1 MKLKIDQIIENE
13 EQIGF
18 KMGLK
23 DSKQSLK
30 ELVKKVQVQSFAEE
44 IENDKTKIAT
54 YLERFKDAEKNY
66 GKDHKISKQEKLST
80 DVFKRVLILAGTNE
94 INIIGSEKTGI
105 ATENNLPVC
114 SYLAHGGRI
123 KIEIPKNSDDKMINW
138 LTSGDEN
145 LDGKSRKQNQ
155 LKALTEGKIV
165 YNRSAATHDI
175 NRKKVNG
182 EYQLVEKKGFVI
194 GAKDFVLNK
203 FFSVKTKHYGVDL
216 ALNAKFN
223 DKDSL
228 GNEVLKPD
236 GDHGHLYI
244 HYKPA
249 TSLKPGSILIG
260 LEGAAPSSQKH
271 SKTGASNPLT
281 PIDGSKFRDLAKK
294 LTSDKRYQTTIIPK
308 KIDGLS
314 IKLTSESINKVTA
327 LKSDEYGQELAY
339 IMPSKS
345 VEDFQKKRDVIV
357 NAKPKRNVGENIAK
371 KVAIFDKKSKNQGMR
386 I

>member
-1 MKLKIDQIIENE
+1 MSLTDGKEKLKTLIET
-13 EQIGF
+13 IR
-18 KMGLK
+18 
-23 DSKQSLK
+23 SK
-30 ELVKKVQVQSFAEE
+30 SFAEE

-54 YLERFKDAEKNY
+54 YLERFKDAATKHGEN
-66 GKDHKISKQEKLST
+66 HMISKQEKLST

-94 INIIGSEKTGI
+94 INIIGSGKKGI

-138 LTSGDEN
+138 LTSGDKN
-145 LDGKSRKQNQ
+145 LDGKSRKQDQ

-165 YNRSAATHDI
+165 YNRSAATHDV
-175 NRKKVNG
+175 NRKKIKG
-182 EYQLVEKKGFVI
+182 EYQLVEKKGFLI
-194 GAKDFVLNK
+194 GAQDFVLNK

-216 ALNAKFN
+216 ALNAKFGGQ
-223 DKDSL
+223 DSL
-228 GNEVLKPD
+228 GNTVAKPD

-249 TSLKPGSILIG
+249 TSRKPGSILIG
-260 LEGAAPSSQKH
+260 IEGAAPNSQKH

-281 PIDGSKFRDLAKK
+281 PIDGSKFRDLVKK
-294 LTSDKRYQTTIIPK
+294 QLDSEKIYENTIIPK

-314 IKLTSESINKVTA
+314 IKLTSKSVDAVTK
-327 LKSDEYGQELAY
+327 LDSNNYGQELAF
-339 IMPSKS
+339 ITPSKS
-345 VEDFQKKRDVIV
+345 VEEFQDKVTKKLFHKSPLIV
-357 NAKPKRNVGENIAK
+357 NTKTRPNIGENVAK
-371 KVAIFDKKSKNQGMR
+371 KVEIFENKSKNKGMR